1 MKRKTQRKRECVNDH
16 SKQYERFRL
25 NSNCSTYSMR
35 MNCSTPKFGPEL
47 WIALDSHYG
56 SLLVWNCQYLHFW
69 SDLFHNSSM
78 EHAHTHTHRLR
89 QSSKYYW
96 LSKLGLWV
104 LLVKQEP
111 NSIGIKIN
119 AEWNPFVDWENEK
132 KVSVKIIQS
141 LRLVM
146 TSNDVIRRN
155 WNVFSITHFRYNRL
169 MSSSQKARAHSN
181 CIAFS
186 QRARETVKE
195 RETEKKRMK
204 SFLLIISLLL
214 FLFSP
219 RASPYS
225 NRSWIFLD
233 SGKTCI
239 DATQ

>member
-1 MKRKTQRKRECVNDH
+1 MGHYWCETVSIFIFEVIYFIIHQW
-16 SKQYERFRL
+16 
-25 NSNCSTYSMR
+25 ST
-35 MNCSTPKFGPEL
+35 
-47 WIALDSHYG
+47 
-56 SLLVWNCQYLHFW
+56 
-69 SDLFHNSSM
+69 
-78 EHAHTHTHRLR
+78 HTHTHTPLTAVIQILLAFQAGIMSVVGETRTKFNR
-89 QSSKYYW
+89 DKNQCRMKSVCW
-96 LSKLGLWV
+96 LGKR
-104 LLVKQEP
+104 
-111 NSIGIKIN
+111 
-119 AEWNPFVDWENEK
+119 K
-132 KVSVKIIQS
+132 KVSVKIIHS
-141 LRLVM
+141 LTLVM

-169 MSSSQKARAHSN
+169 MSSSEKARAHSN
-181 CIAFS
+181 CIALS

>member
-1 MKRKTQRKRECVNDH
+1 MGHYWCETVSIFIFEVIYFIIHQW
-16 SKQYERFRL
+16 
-25 NSNCSTYSMR
+25 ST
-35 MNCSTPKFGPEL
+35 
-47 WIALDSHYG
+47 
-56 SLLVWNCQYLHFW
+56 
-69 SDLFHNSSM
+69 
-78 EHAHTHTHRLR
+78 HTHTHRLR

-111 NSIGIKIN
+111 NSIGIKIRMKSIC
-119 AEWNPFVDWENEK
+119 WLGKRK
-132 KVSVKIIQS
+132 KVSVKIIHS
-141 LRLVM
+141 LTLVM

-169 MSSSQKARAHSN
+169 MSSSEKARAHSN
-181 CIAFS
+181 CIALS

-214 FLFSP
+214 FLFFP